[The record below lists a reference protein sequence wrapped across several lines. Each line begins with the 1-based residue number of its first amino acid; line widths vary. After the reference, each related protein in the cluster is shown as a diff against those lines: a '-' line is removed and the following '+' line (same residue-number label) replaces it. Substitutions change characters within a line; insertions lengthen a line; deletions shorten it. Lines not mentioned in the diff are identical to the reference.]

1 MNNKMR
7 QIIDTAK
14 SLFWR
19 YGMRRVSIEEICREA
34 KVSKMTFYKYFSNK
48 VELVKFILN
57 QIVEDSVKEYKDL
70 MSQNIP
76 FEEKVRQSIQLK
88 MKQTN
93 KLSHEFYSDLHQNA
107 PPDIR
112 KHFEAMTQRSIQLI
126 VDDYNQAQKD
136 GNIRKDLKIEFILY
150 FLNQI
155 FKMANDPQLVALYE
169 SPQALIMEIT
179 NFFFYGILPYNEH

>member
-1 MNNKMR
+1 MKLKER
-7 QIIDTAK
+7 QIIDMARR
-14 SLFWR
+14 LFWK
-19 YGMRRVSIEEICREA
+19 YGMRRVSIEEICSEA
-34 KVSKMTFYKYFSNK
+34 NVSKMTFYKYFSNK

-57 QIVEDSVKEYKDL
+57 QIEEDSVKEYKNL

-88 MKQTN
+88 MKQSD
-93 KLSHEFYSDLHQNA
+93 KLSHEFFSDLHQNA
-107 PPDIR
+107 HPEIR
-112 KHFEAMTQRSIQLI
+112 KHFDEMTQRSIQLI
-126 VDDYNQAQKD
+126 VEDYDQAQKE

-155 FKMANDPQLVALYE
+155 FKMANDPQLVALYD

-179 NFFFYGILPYNEH
+179 NFFFYGILPHNEN